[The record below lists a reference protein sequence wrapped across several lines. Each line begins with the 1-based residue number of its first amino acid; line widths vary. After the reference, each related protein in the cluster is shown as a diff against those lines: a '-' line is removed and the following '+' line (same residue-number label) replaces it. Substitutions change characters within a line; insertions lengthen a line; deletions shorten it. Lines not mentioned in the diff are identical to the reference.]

1 MRRLKYFSRKRPV
14 TAQSSLALIAANAV
28 SRRITETRAPK
39 RARNSYIRDHEHPAE
54 RMHNAGYELITT
66 APRPRTAP
74 QSRQPP
80 RGHDRWQAAAARP
93 APITQTAKPVASSP
107 TDLPRTCPT
116 GKGAEL
122 VHVSRRGP
130 RRPDRAA
137 SRAGTRPDSIDH
149 PATRCDAASG
159 MLPGTRRAAN
169 RLLRPLI
176 PSPRSAASTF
186 IRQLQLNTGSANGR
200 HPGGTSQETGLRTRR
215 HHQHHDP
222 GAPDQPERHEPPD
235 PVRSNAVNSRFHGVR
250 QASGWLASCWPAH
263 GWRWAGLHTDWRRAG
278 RRTAG
283 VWPAGIRLAS
293 GWPAGARLASGRLA
307 GWRLAVEGF

>member
-1 MRRLKYFSRKRPV
+1 
-14 TAQSSLALIAANAV
+14 
-28 SRRITETRAPK
+28 
-39 RARNSYIRDHEHPAE
+39 
-54 RMHNAGYELITT
+54 MHNAGYELITT
-66 APRPRTAP
+66 APRPRTAVF
-74 QSRQPP
+74 RNRGNRLGGTTDGWQPP
-80 RGHDRWQAAAARP
+80 RDPHRLRRRRNRWRLHQR
-93 APITQTAKPVASSP
+93 ICLGPVLR
-107 TDLPRTCPT
+107 D
-116 GKGAEL
+116 KGAEL

-200 HPGGTSQETGLRTRR
+200 HPCGTSQETGLRTRR

-250 QASGWLASCWPAH
+250 QASGWLASCWSAH
-263 GWRWAGLHTDWRRAG
+263 GWRWAGLHTGWRRAG

-283 VWPAGIRLAS
+283 VWPAGVWL
-293 GWPAGARLASGRLA
+293 LK
-307 GWRLAVEGF
+307 GF